1 MKPMKKKEKWKKKEP
16 RGWKKISFLFYH
28 CLSLLLLSF
37 PLSFFEIDKG
47 VVSCQKSVTTRLLLA
62 WREIVSMEPQ
72 NKKIKI
78 TKRLGTYTQLVFFQ
92 HLFGRVFP
100 SWRQIWRACQNRK
113 KENGKRFEKGKKEIN
128 CAWTTTWTTQLSV
141 NPCQFPFF
149 WRSTQNPPHTTF
161 LKADLKRRLTGN
173 LTENPK
179 NDKNDK
185 KWNEIC
191 GSPWPCQSPRKSRSC
206 QSHLSLMGP
215 LSLSNF

>member
-1 MKPMKKKEKWKKKEP
+1 MVEK
-16 RGWKKISFLFYH
+16 RSLFFFYH

-113 KENGKRFEKGKKEIN
+113 KENGKRFEKRKKGN
-128 CAWTTTWTTQLSV
+128 QLCL
-141 NPCQFPFF
+141 N
-149 WRSTQNPPHTTF
+149 H
-161 LKADLKRRLTGN
+161 
-173 LTENPK
+173 
-179 NDKNDK
+179 
-185 KWNEIC
+185 
-191 GSPWPCQSPRKSRSC
+191 
-206 QSHLSLMGP
+206 HLNNTAVSQP
-215 LSLSNF
+215 LSISFFFEDLLNTLHTPPLF